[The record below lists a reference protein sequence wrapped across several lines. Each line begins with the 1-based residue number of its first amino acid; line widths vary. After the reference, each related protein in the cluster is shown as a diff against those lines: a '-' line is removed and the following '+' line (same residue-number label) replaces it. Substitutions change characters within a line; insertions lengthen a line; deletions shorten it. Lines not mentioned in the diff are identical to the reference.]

1 MRFDFETWLMQ
12 TYNLRARDLSK
23 KELSLAKNE
32 YKEEYPTP
40 GEGELKL
47 KTYPFKRYLDAKG
60 R

>member
-1 MRFDFETWLMQ
+1 MQ